1 MPCLSS
7 LVFSTLVSYP
17 VRAVLRRSSSSS
29 INSGPTNVPA
39 RTASPSVNEQQ
50 PSFSRLEL
58 VRNSLAVQGLPS
70 NVVQL
75 LLAGCRPNTDAAYE
89 SAWRNWSNW
98 CVGRGCNPLSNT
110 LNPVLEFLTFLF
122 ASGKSYSTINVHR
135 SMLSKTLGAVDGHN
149 VGVHPLVIK
158 LLRGC
163 YNSYPPVKLTGNV
176 VVLLALATLFRVSDL
191 FSIS

>member
-7 LVFSTLVSYP
+7 LAFSTLVSYP
-17 VRAVLRRSSSSS
+17 FRAALRRSSSSS
-29 INSGPTNVPA
+29 IDSGSINVPA
-39 RTASPSVNEQQ
+39 RTASPSVNQQQ
-50 PSFSRLEL
+50 PSFNRLDL
-58 VRNSLAVQGLPS
+58 VRDSLAVQGLPS

-122 ASGKSYSTINVHR
+122 ASGKSNSTINAHR
-135 SMLSKTLGAVDGHN
+135 SMLLKTLGAVNGHN

-163 YNSYPPVKLTGNV
+163 
-176 VVLLALATLFRVSDL
+176 
-191 FSIS
+191 